1 MSPQRSEADYIVND
15 IIPQFEE
22 LNYPPAGDS
31 GRVKVNTVPIY
42 RPSGGRSGST
52 MDLVYYHNR
61 EPLLLVE
68 AKRRNRTHEEALIEA
83 KQYMLNFPVED
94 EDFAPSGRRPDY
106 VVTTVGREIKF
117 HKHWFEIEKN
127 QPVQHTKEVS
137 TLTFDELISEAGLE
151 PEFRSK
157 KLSTEDFRE
166 NFLNEF
172 LAIFAVD
179 TDLGITPD
187 VIKDISRLILSY
199 LNYPDNYTNHQPY
212 TDFSQ
217 DRHRQ
222 RHIRDL
228 FRRFDLAGSLSEE
241 IAFEYRDF
249 ILRSFQGSYLLNQYL
264 TPQSVIAFMINLCA
278 ISPENKILDFE
289 CGSGGYIAAAVHQG
303 VGLENVLGIDINEIP
318 FYVAKTYMA
327 LYFGITGENIDDI
340 PIKNDNGL
348 FFWSNDW
355 DVVIGNPAGGSQYDP
370 EDELGDIEQVL
381 ENLEDDLDNNGKLD
395 SFSEYNFSIQ
405 QTVRSC
411 EIGGKICLVLPEG
424 FFANSSDEHL
434 RKYVAKYCKVEAII
448 SLPRGVFRKGTTT
461 RTVMTG
467 STSTSQKMSILFAEK
482 IKEVEDGSGVDIDL
496 EEQKYPVFFASVE
509 KPEIAGS
516 NIDDWLEPPLGRVL
530 KEWNSWKSKQNL
542 LDENEAVELPAIKV
556 LKTSKNIQQKLIK
569 PEEPL
574 FGGLEV
580 KAEKP
585 KSSKKTVIPSV
596 LEKLF
601 KEN

>member
-1 MSPQRSEADYIVND
+1 MTPQRSEADYIVND

-22 LNYPPAGDS
+22 LNYPPAGNS

-52 MDLVYYHNR
+52 IDLVYFHNR

-83 KQYMLNFPVED
+83 KRYMLNFPVED

-106 VVTTVGREIKF
+106 VTTTVGREIKF
-117 HKHWFEIEKN
+117 HKHWFEIENN
-127 QPVQHTKEVS
+127 QPVQHTKEVD
-137 TLTFDELISEAGLE
+137 TLTFDELISEAGLK

-157 KLSTEDFRE
+157 KLSVEDFRE

-228 FRRFDLAGSLSEE
+228 FRRFDLVGSLSKE

-249 ILRSFQGSYLLNQYL
+249 ILRSFQGSNLLNQYL
-264 TPQSVIAFMINLCA
+264 TPQSVIAFMINLC
-278 ISPENKILDFE
+278 EVDTGDKVLDFE
-289 CGSGGYIAAAVHQG
+289 CGSGSYIASAVHQG
-303 VGLENVLGIDINEIP
+303 VGLENVLGIDINELP
-318 FYVAKTYMA
+318 YYVAKTYIA
-327 LYFGITGENIDDI
+327 LYFGITGEDIDDI

-348 FFWSNDW
+348 LFWNNDW
-355 DVVIGNPAGGSQYDP
+355 NVVIGNPAGGGRYDS
-370 EDELGDIEQVL
+370 EGELDDIEQVL
-381 ENLEDDLDNNGKLD
+381 ENLEADLDNNGKPD

-405 QTVRSC
+405 QAVRSC
-411 EIGGKICLVLPEG
+411 KVRGKICLVLPES
-424 FFANSSDEHL
+424 FFANPSDEIL
-434 RKYVAKYCKVEAII
+434 RKYVSKYCKVKSII

-461 RTVMTG
+461 RTVSTG
-467 STSTSQKMSILFAEK
+467 NISSNQKMSILFAEK
-482 IKEVEDGSGVDIDL
+482 IKEVEDKSGVDIDL
-496 EEQKYPVFFASVE
+496 EEQKYPIFLASIE
-509 KPEIAGS
+509 KPDNAGS
-516 NIDDWLEPPLGRVL
+516 DIDAWLEPLLAGVL
-530 KEWNSWKSKQNL
+530 KEWDSWKSKQIL
-542 LDENEAVELPAIKV
+542 LDENEAFELPTKKV
-556 LKTSKNIQQKLIK
+556 FKTSKNIQQKLIK

-574 FGGLEV
+574 FSSLRV

-585 KSSKKTVIPSV
+585 KSSKKTVIPDI
-596 LEKLF
+596 LESLF
-601 KEN
+601 KK